1 MKSCCRNA
9 DLMEG
14 MWKTKLPFSGGG
26 YNCSIKLKKKF
37 MSSFEGPRVKK
48 EKVAGYPTE
57 EREQFLL
64 FGKLPEKNE
73 NLPGVTAWLK
83 ERASEPLQDQKDRIC
98 ENEAFPPTR
107 LKMQKRLQADIDFVN
122 TNLLPVLTRVLEYY
136 DKSDFVEREVEAMQ
150 GGMANGKEFS
160 VAVEKWKKETRQIFE
175 RGDMVAI
182 KGILKGLLGRV
193 YGGHI
198 HPLTREVGGLQYEY
212 KGLSP
217 LHQEKSVG
225 RELAKTI
232 WALNERLAHF
242 KGVHDYLEELIACIE
257 ELDKKVENTEEE

>member
-1 MKSCCRNA
+1 
-9 DLMEG
+9 
-14 MWKTKLPFSGGG
+14 
-26 YNCSIKLKKKF
+26 

-48 EKVAGYPTE
+48 EKVAGYPIE

-64 FGKLPEKNE
+64 FGEVPGKNE
-73 NLPGVTAWLK
+73 NLLGVTVWLK
-83 ERASEPLQDQKDRIC
+83 ERASEPLQDQADHIYER
-98 ENEAFPPTR
+98 EAFPPNR

-122 TNLLPVLTRVLEYY
+122 INLLPVLTRVLEYY

-160 VAVEKWKKETRQIFE
+160 VAVEKWKKETRQTFE

-182 KGILKGLLGRV
+182 KEILKGLLKSIYGR
-193 YGGHI
+193 HI

-217 LHQEKSVG
+217 LQQEKSAG
-225 RELAKTI
+225 QELAKTI
-232 WALNERLAHF
+232 WALNERLARF

-257 ELDKKVENTEEE
+257 ELEKKVENPEEK